1 MARFFFLWMI
11 LGIPFVGMGQR
22 KSATPQKKANS
33 TQNSSWGV
41 GVNTNTNSGLL
52 GGFSFLKI
60 FPNRSFVNIDF
71 TNTKDYREFDSPFSY
86 NGRNYV
92 EGKLNYL
99 INFRPEYG
107 RQWSLLKH
115 ASEGGTSLN
124 GRIATGPTIG
134 IQKPYMVEIT
144 YTDPGS
150 GRPTSKT
157 GTVPMARA
165 LDNTYSKS
173 IINGEGSFFDGIS
186 QAKFIP
192 GWHLKTALEFKFET
206 LKQNYLAVE
215 TGFIID
221 YFSQPVEILN
231 QTTPRSVYTT
241 GYVTFF
247 FGKSK

>member
-1 MARFFFLWMI
+1 MPRFFFFLVILWV
-11 LGIPFVGMGQR
+11 PFCLMGQR
-22 KSATPQKKANS
+22 KSATSQKKEISTNS
-33 TQNSSWGV
+33 SSWGI

-52 GGFSFLKI
+52 GGFSFIKT
-60 FPNRSFVNIDF
+60 FKNRSFVNFDL

-86 NGRNYV
+86 NGKSYV

-107 RQWSLLKH
+107 RQWGLLKQ
-115 ASEGGTSLN
+115 STEGGTSLN

-134 IQKPYMVEIT
+134 IQKPYYVDIV
-144 YTDPGS
+144 YTNVSS
-150 GRPTSKT
+150 GRSATTS
-157 GTVPMARA
+157 VPMAQA
-165 LDNTYSKS
+165 LDNSYNKS
-173 IINGEGSFFDGIS
+173 IISGEGSFFNGLS
-186 QAKFIP
+186 QAKIIP

-206 LKQNYLAVE
+206 LKQNYLALE
-215 TGFIID
+215 TGFIVD

>member
-1 MARFFFLWMI
+1 MPRFFLFWVIFSVPLLM
-11 LGIPFVGMGQR
+11 MGQR
-22 KSATPQKKANS
+22 KSAAPQKKEINAS
-33 TQNSSWGV
+33 SSSWGI
-41 GVNTNTNSGLL
+41 GVNTNTNSGIL
-52 GGFSFLKI
+52 GGFSFIKTL
-60 FPNRSFVNIDF
+60 PNHSFINVDL

-86 NGRNYV
+86 NGKTYV

-107 RQWSLLKH
+107 RQWALLKQ

-134 IQKPYMVEIT
+134 IQKPYFVDIV
-144 YTDPGS
+144 YTEAGGKS
-150 GRPTSKT
+150 IATS
-157 GTVPMARA
+157 VPMAKA
-165 LDNTYSKS
+165 LDNTYNKS
-173 IINGEGSFFDGIS
+173 IISGEGSFFSGLS

-192 GWHLKTALEFKFET
+192 GWHVKTALEFKFET
-206 LKQNYLAVE
+206 LKQNYLAIE
-215 TGFIID
+215 TGFIVD

-231 QTTPRSVYTT
+231 QTNPRSVYTT

>member
-1 MARFFFLWMI
+1 MPRFFFLWVI
-11 LGIPFVGMGQR
+11 LGVPFLMMGQR
-22 KSATPQKKANS
+22 KSATPQKKE
-33 TQNSSWGV
+33 TQTQSSSWGI
-41 GVNTNTNSGLL
+41 GINTNTNSGIL
-52 GGFSFLKI
+52 GGFSFLKT
-60 FPNRSFVNIDF
+60 FKNRSFVNLDL

-86 NGRNYV
+86 NGKTYV

-107 RQWSLLKH
+107 RQWTLLKQ
-115 ASEGGTSLN
+115 ASDGGTSLN

-134 IQKPYMVEIT
+134 IQKPYYVDIV
-144 YTDPGS
+144 YTDVSS
-150 GRPTSKT
+150 GRSATTS
-157 GTVPMARA
+157 VPMAKA
-165 LDNTYSKS
+165 LDNSYNKS
-173 IINGEGSFFDGIS
+173 IISGEGSFFSGLS

-215 TGFIID
+215 TGFIVD

-231 QTTPRSVYTT
+231 QTAPRSVYTT

>member
-1 MARFFFLWMI
+1 M
-11 LGIPFVGMGQR
+11 MGQR
-22 KSATPQKKANS
+22 KSAAPQKKEINAS
-33 TQNSSWGV
+33 SSSWGI
-41 GVNTNTNSGLL
+41 GVNTNTNSGIL
-52 GGFSFLKI
+52 GGFSFIKTL
-60 FPNRSFVNIDF
+60 PNHSFINVDL

-86 NGRNYV
+86 NGKTYV

-107 RQWSLLKH
+107 RQWALLKQ

-134 IQKPYMVEIT
+134 IQKPYFVDIV
-144 YTDPGS
+144 YTEAGGKS
-150 GRPTSKT
+150 ISTS
-157 GTVPMARA
+157 VAMAKA
-165 LDNTYSKS
+165 LDNTYNKS
-173 IINGEGSFFDGIS
+173 IISGEGSFFSGLS

-192 GWHLKTALEFKFET
+192 GWHVKTALEFKFET
-206 LKQNYLAVE
+206 LKQNYLAIE
-215 TGFIID
+215 TGFIVD

-231 QTTPRSVYTT
+231 QTNPRSVYTT

>member
-1 MARFFFLWMI
+1 MPRFFFLWVI
-11 LGIPFVGMGQR
+11 LVVPFYMMGQR
-22 KSATPQKKANS
+22 KSAAPQKKEINTSA
-33 TQNSSWGV
+33 SSWGI

-52 GGFSFLKI
+52 GGFSFIKT
-60 FPNRSFVNIDF
+60 FKNRSFVNIDF

-86 NGRNYV
+86 NGKSYV

-99 INFRPEYG
+99 LNLRPEYG
-107 RQWSLLKH
+107 RQWALLKQ
-115 ASEGGTSLN
+115 SSDGGTSLN
-124 GRIATGPTIG
+124 GRLATGPTLG
-134 IQKPYMVEIT
+134 IQKPYFVDII
-144 YTDPGS
+144 YTDAAGKS
-150 GRPTSKT
+150 IQTS
-157 GTVPMARA
+157 VPMANA

-173 IINGEGSFFDGIS
+173 VISGEGSFFSGFS
-186 QAKFIP
+186 EAKIVP

-206 LKQNYLAVE
+206 LKQNYLALE

-231 QTTPRSVYTT
+231 QTTTRSVYTT

>member
-1 MARFFFLWMI
+1 MPRFFFLWVI
-11 LGIPFVGMGQR
+11 LVVPFCMMGQR
-22 KSATPQKKANS
+22 KSAAPQKKEINAS
-33 TQNSSWGV
+33 ASSWGI

-52 GGFSFLKI
+52 GGFSFIKT
-60 FPNRSFVNIDF
+60 FKNRSFINLDF

-86 NGRNYV
+86 NGKTYV

-99 INFRPEYG
+99 LNLRPEYG
-107 RQWSLLKH
+107 RQWALLKQ
-115 ASEGGTSLN
+115 SSDGGTSLN
-124 GRIATGPTIG
+124 GRLATGPTLG
-134 IQKPYMVEIT
+134 IQKPYFVDII
-144 YTDPGS
+144 YTDVAGKS
-150 GRPTSKT
+150 IQTS
-157 GTVPMARA
+157 VPMANA

-173 IINGEGSFFDGIS
+173 VISGEGSFFSGFS
-186 QAKFIP
+186 EAKMVP

-206 LKQNYLAVE
+206 LKQNYLALE

>member
-1 MARFFFLWMI
+1 MPRFFFLWVI
-11 LGIPFVGMGQR
+11 LGVPLFVMGQR
-22 KSATPQKKANS
+22 KSAAPQKKE
-33 TQNSSWGV
+33 TQTQSSSWGF
-41 GVNTNTNSGLL
+41 GVNTNTNSGIL
-52 GGFSFLKI
+52 GGFSFLKT
-60 FPNRSFVNIDF
+60 FKNRSFVNFDL

-86 NGRNYV
+86 NGKTYV

-99 INFRPEYG
+99 LNFRPEYG
-107 RQWSLLKH
+107 RQWGLLKQ
-115 ASEGGTSLN
+115 SSDGGTSLN

-134 IQKPYMVEIT
+134 IQKPYFVDIV
-144 YTDPGS
+144 YTDAG
-150 GRPTSKT
+150 GKTLTTS
-157 GTVPMARA
+157 VPMARA
-165 LDNTYSKS
+165 LDNSYNKS
-173 IINGEGSFFDGIS
+173 IISGEGSFFSGLS
-186 QAKFIP
+186 EAKFIP

-206 LKQNYLAVE
+206 LKQNYLALE